1 MRQEGQDRSGLPE
14 REDPLGAL
22 GVTGEDPL
30 AVLRAED
37 QENVG
42 LIEDPPGELS
52 GAVLVGIGSESLR
65 DPGEGVIEPVP
76 DHGHDARRDD
86 VQALR
91 HRVGPEAGRCEC
103 GPADIARADE
113 EDARRS
119 R

>member
-1 MRQEGQDRSGLPE
+1 MLAASIRIVDPVLRPRNRAARQDGLGQGPPRDGDAMRQEGQDRSGLPE

-52 GAVLVGIGSESLR
+52 GAVPAGVGSEALR
-65 DPGEGVIEPVP
+65 DPREGVIDSVP
-76 DHGHDARRDD
+76 DHGHGTR
-86 VQALR
+86 
-91 HRVGPEAGRCEC
+91 
-103 GPADIARADE
+103 
-113 EDARRS
+113 
-119 R
+119 